1 MLYLFALSTPNMK
14 VSYTINNLTTNNPGD
29 TNMHK
34 DTPFPYLNIGYN
46 KSHQGFSTFTLY
58 LIIIFIGGVIKNK
71 MIPPKGI
78 ATAIKLTLR
87 GSLILLTGQNF
98 GEYFFGKIFS
108 AKKKF
113 KQNFY

>member
-1 MLYLFALSTPNMK
+1 MVFEHLL
-14 VSYTINNLTTNNPGD
+14 
-29 TNMHK
+29 
-34 DTPFPYLNIGYN
+34 
-46 KSHQGFSTFTLY
+46 
-58 LIIIFIGGVIKNK
+58 VINK

-108 AKKKF
+108 AKKNLSKIF
-113 KQNFY
+113 IEG

>member
-1 MLYLFALSTPNMK
+1 
-14 VSYTINNLTTNNPGD
+14 
-29 TNMHK
+29 
-34 DTPFPYLNIGYN
+34 
-46 KSHQGFSTFTLY
+46 
-58 LIIIFIGGVIKNK
+58 

-108 AKKKF
+108 AKKNLSKIF
-113 KQNFY
+113 IEG

>member
-1 MLYLFALSTPNMK
+1 MGIAKTIEAGWVSENVKILRGST
-14 VSYTINNLTTNNPGD
+14 TL
-29 TNMHK
+29 
-34 DTPFPYLNIGYN
+34 
-46 KSHQGFSTFTLY
+46 GF
-58 LIIIFIGGVIKNK
+58 NK

-108 AKKKF
+108 AKKNLGKIF
-113 KQNFY
+113 IEG